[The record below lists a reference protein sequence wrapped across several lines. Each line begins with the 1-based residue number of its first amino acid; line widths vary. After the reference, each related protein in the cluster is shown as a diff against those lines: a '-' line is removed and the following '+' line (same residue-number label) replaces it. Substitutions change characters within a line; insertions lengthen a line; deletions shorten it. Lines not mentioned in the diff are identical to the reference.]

1 MTGAAVTVLLMCVCL
16 HAGIRCEAEEKRPG
30 RRGKVSLV
38 IERSCCASGG
48 LAPGRATGA
57 GPNP

>member
-38 IERSCCASGG
+38 TEGSCFVPGG
-48 LAPGRATGA
+48 LAPGRATGPGLSA
-57 GPNP
+57 